1 MRTISPGVWRRTR
14 AWLARYTEP
23 EEVRA
28 GGAVGLKARAPPADE
43 GAITMAPTYSQ
54 SREFERVRIPMTA
67 KISNPDRGVLSC
79 PVRDLGLGGIFVEAD
94 DCLRSGDVCAME
106 ICLDYNPD
114 GPKLE
119 TYGRVVRLETGRG
132 TAIEFTGMSPE
143 AFDHLDRL
151 MILNREN
158 GDALDEDLARKHRR
172 G

>member
-1 MRTISPGVWRRTR
+1 
-14 AWLARYTEP
+14 
-23 EEVRA
+23 
-28 GGAVGLKARAPPADE
+28 
-43 GAITMAPTYSQ
+43 MAPTFSQ

-94 DCLRSGDVCAME
+94 DCLRAGDVCAME

-119 TYGRVVRLETGRG
+119 TYGRVVRVETGRG
-132 TAIEFTGMSPE
+132 TAVEFTGMSPE

-151 MILNREN
+151 MILNRES
-158 GDALDEDLARKHRR
+158 GEDLDEDPARKRRR

>member
-14 AWLARYTEP
+14 AWLARYPEP

-79 PVRDLGLGGIFVEAD
+79 PVRDLGLGGIFVEVD

-132 TAIEFTGMSPE
+132 TAIEFTSMSPE

>member
-1 MRTISPGVWRRTR
+1 MRTISPGVWRRTQ
-14 AWLARYTEP
+14 AWLARYPEP
-23 EEVRA
+23 EEIRA

-79 PVRDLGLGGIFVEAD
+79 PVRDLGLGGIFVEVD

>member
-1 MRTISPGVWRRTR
+1 
-14 AWLARYTEP
+14 
-23 EEVRA
+23 
-28 GGAVGLKARAPPADE
+28 
-43 GAITMAPTYSQ
+43 MAPTFSK

-151 MILNREN
+151 LILNRES
-158 GDALDEDLARKHRR
+158 GEDLDEDPARKRRR

>member
-1 MRTISPGVWRRTR
+1 MRTISPGVWRRTQ
-14 AWLARYTEP
+14 AWLARYPEP

-79 PVRDLGLGGIFVEAD
+79 PVRDLGLGGIFVEVD